1 VFERFT
7 EAARL
12 VVVYAQEEARVLGH
26 RHIGAE
32 HLLLGVVR
40 VEDAILPAGLD
51 DIRARIGKGPGTWS
65 GQIPF
70 TAGARGTLAR
80 SMDEA
85 LALGHAHIVPAHLLL
100 GLAAEPEAILAA
112 GATTERIRAAAMRRL
127 AASPPAAPTQ
137 PRPVSPRP
145 PDPPWPPP
153 PRAPFDLDATI
164 ASGGAIPVWLGAR
177 DLPIGDLGN
186 PVVDGRLLLA
196 MLAKDGH
203 SAALLREHGLD
214 EAAIRDRLGP

>member
-7 EAARL
+7 ESARL
-12 VVVYAQEEARVLGH
+12 VVVHAQEEARGLGH

-40 VEDAILPAGLD
+40 VEEAILPAGLG
-51 DIRARIGKGPGTWS
+51 DIRARIGKGPGGAS

-70 TAGARGTLAR
+70 TSGAKATLERALR
-80 SMDEA
+80 EA
-85 LALGHAHIVPAHLLL
+85 QALGHDDIAPSHLLL
-100 GLAAEPEAILAA
+100 GLADEPEAVLAA
-112 GATTERIRAAAMRRL
+112 GATTERIRAAALRRL
-127 AASPPAAPTQ
+127 AAAPTAPAA
-137 PRPVSPRP
+137 S
-145 PDPPWPPP
+145 WPPP

-164 ASGGAIPVWLGAR
+164 ATGGAVPVWLGAR

-186 PVVDGRLLLA
+186 PRVDARLLLA

-203 SAALLREHGLD
+203 SAALLRDHGLD
-214 EAAIRDRLGP
+214 EAAVRARLGL

>member
-12 VVVYAQEEARVLGH
+12 VVVYAQEEARGLGH

-85 LALGHAHIVPAHLLL
+85 IAVGHTHVAPAHLLL
-100 GLAAEPEAILAA
+100 GLAEEPEAILAA

-127 AASPPAAPTQ
+127 AASPPAAPMQ
-137 PRPVSPRP
+137 PRPPASAPPDGPWRP
-145 PDPPWPPP
+145 PPD
-153 PRAPFDLDATI
+153 RFDLDATI
-164 ASGGAIPVWLGAR
+164 AEGGPVPVWLGANE
-177 DLPIGDLGN
+177 LPIGDLGQ
-186 PVVDGRLLLA
+186 PRVDSRLLLA
-196 MLAKDGH
+196 MLAKDGR

-214 EAAIRDRLGP
+214 EAAVRDRLGP

>member
-12 VVVYAQEEARVLGH
+12 VVVYAQEEARGLGH

-70 TAGARGTLAR
+70 TAGARGTLGR

-85 LALGHAHIVPAHLLL
+85 IALGHTHIAPAHLLL
-100 GLAAEPEAILAA
+100 GLADEPEAILAA
-112 GATTERIRAAAMRRL
+112 GATTERIRAAAIRRL
-127 AASPPAAPTQ
+127 AS
-137 PRPVSPRP
+137 
-145 PDPPWPPP
+145 DPPPP
-153 PRAPFDLDATI
+153 PRARFDLDAAI
-164 ASGGAIPVWLGAR
+164 ASGDPVPVALDR
-177 DLPIGDLGN
+177 DLIGDLGN
-186 PVVDGRLLLA
+186 PRVDGRLLLA

-214 EAAIRDRLGP
+214 EAAVRDRLGP